1 MRLALPAL
9 LTTTALASLIAPVA
23 AQAQSADD
31 PTALEEIVVT
41 GQTTAATK
49 TRTALVDIPSSV
61 TLIDARRL
69 EDRRPLTLNEALGY
83 APGVNVGA
91 YGYDTRYDAFFI
103 RGFPA
108 TYTGVFRDG
117 LRQLNSPSGLYRN
130 EPYGIESLSLL
141 RGPASVLY
149 GASGAG
155 GLVDIRSK
163 RPTAEDFTEVEAQVG
178 SHDRYQLNFDT
189 SRTLSDTLAAR
200 LTAVARDSET
210 SLSGFP
216 DDRLFIAPALTWRPD
231 ARTSLTVLGDYMTSR
246 TGGSAAFYNDANGIT
261 AIQLSDPRFND
272 FDHEQWRLGYE
283 VEHRFDGGLLLHQ
296 NLRYHEIDVDLE
308 YAYVIDPTPPVTRA
322 SGMVADDVRSFGVDN
337 QARYELD
344 AGGARHRLL
353 AGVDYNHVR
362 YRSAEGYG
370 AVPPTG
376 EVPTPDLFET
386 GRQTFRQTGVY
397 VQDQIEAGRLGIV
410 AGLRYDWLDADTL
423 RYGAAIAQD
432 DEALTGRV
440 GATWAFDGG
449 ITPYAN
455 WSSSFEPNVGLLVDG
470 PPAAPTRA
478 EQVEA
483 GVKYQLPG
491 RRVLL
496 TAAVFDIRQEDGVV
510 FDASSGVNQQVQLD
524 LRSRGVELEASAR
537 LADGL
542 DLTAAYAYTDMEIE
556 RGAQGTDGNTLS
568 ATPKHSGS
576 VWIDWASPVEGLG
589 LGGGLR
595 YFGESF
601 GNDQNTIENGE
612 RLFADAVIHYD
623 LPSIEG
629 VRLQLNAKNLFDK
642 RDVTCASG
650 YCYRDEGRNLVAT
663 VSYRF

>member
-1 MRLALPAL
+1 MRLPLAAL
-9 LTTTALASLIAPVA
+9 LATTALATLAAPLA
-23 AQAQSADD
+23 AEAQSADD

-49 TRTALVDIPSSV
+49 TRTAIADIPSSV
-61 TLIDARRL
+61 SLIDNRRL

-83 APGVNVGA
+83 VPGVNVGA

-103 RGFPA
+103 RGFQG

-130 EPYGIESLSLL
+130 EHYGIESLSVL

-163 RPTAEDFTEVEAQVG
+163 RPAADDFTEVEAQVG
-178 SHDRYQLNFDT
+178 SYDRYQVNFDA
-189 SRTLSDTLAAR
+189 SRTLSDTLAGR

-216 DDRLFIAPALTWRPD
+216 DDRLFIAPALTWRLG
-231 ARTSLTVLGDYMTSR
+231 ARTSVTVLGDYMTSL
-246 TGGSAAFYNDANGIT
+246 TGGSAAFYNDADGIT
-261 AIQLSDPRFND
+261 DIPLSDPRFND

-283 VEHRFDGGLLLHQ
+283 AEHRFDNGLSLHQ

-322 SGMVADDVRSFGVDN
+322 SGIAADDVRSFGVDN
-337 QARYELD
+337 QARYDLM

-370 AVPPTG
+370 AVPATG
-376 EVPTPDLFET
+376 EVPTPALTEAA
-386 GRQTFRQTGVY
+386 RQTFRQTGVY
-397 VQDQIEAGRLGIV
+397 VQDQLEVGRLGIV

-423 RYGAAIAQD
+423 RYGAAIGQQ
-432 DEALTGRV
+432 DEALTGRI
-440 GATWAFDGG
+440 GATWDFDGG

-455 WSSSFEPNVGLLVDG
+455 WSSSFEPNIGLLIDG
-470 PPAAPTRA
+470 TPASPTRA

-510 FDASSGVNQQVQLD
+510 FDASSGINQQVQLD
-524 LRSRGVELEASAR
+524 LRSRGLELEASAR

-542 DLTAAYAYTDMEIE
+542 DLTAAYAFTDVEIE

-568 ATPKHSGS
+568 ATPEHSGS
-576 VWIDWASPVEGLG
+576 VWIDWASPVPGLG

-601 GNDQNTIENGE
+601 GNDQNTIENGD
-612 RLFADAVIHYD
+612 RLFADAVLHYD
-623 LPSIEG
+623 LPSVEG
-629 VRLQLNAKNLFDK
+629 VRLQLNAKNLFDE
-642 RDVTCASG
+642 RGVTCAAG
-650 YCYRDEGRNLVAT
+650 YCYRDEGRNVVAT